1 MREFRNPFLFVIVA
15 LSLAAGPDLVLAQ
28 TLQNAVQTTIETNPD
43 IRAAAFNRLARD
55 EQVRQ
60 ARADYFP
67 TLEVSG
73 GLGTDAVNEPFDD
86 TLSPQEIRISLRQNL
101 FAGLATMNET
111 ARQKARVKSEA
122 YVVRATSENSA
133 LQTTRAYLDVLR
145 YQALLDLAKENLLVH
160 QRIGDQITLRSQ
172 SGVGRRSDMDQVNS
186 RIRLAQANVVVA
198 EQNLADA
205 RTNFQALVGAM
216 PEDLVRP
223 ELPEDLLPGSI
234 DEARKIALASHPT
247 LQSARADLDA
257 RKAQDA
263 VARSPFMP
271 TLDLEVD
278 QVWEDEYNYSY
289 AKRED
294 LRALVRL
301 RYNLFNGWKDQARKA
316 ETVHLIREARQIRNH
331 TRRQVQESI
340 RLSWMA
346 FRAASTRLPY
356 LDQRVQFATATA
368 KSYRQQWDIGKR
380 TLLDVLDAE
389 AEQIDARIQYIETDY
404 NRLYAGYRVLN
415 GMGRLV
421 KALDV
426 SLPAEAQVD
435 TPPTIE
441 EKTAEG
447 GSGN

>member
-1 MREFRNPFLFVIVA
+1 MKQVRSPYLFFVAAIFLVV
-15 LSLAAGPDLVLAQ
+15 GPGITLAQ
-28 TLQNAVQTTIETNPD
+28 TLQEAVQTTIETNPD

-60 ARADYFP
+60 ARAGYFP
-67 TLEVSG
+67 QLEVSG
-73 GLGTDAVNEPFDD
+73 GLGTDEVNEPFND
-86 TLSPQEIRISLRQNL
+86 TLSPQEMRISLRQNL

-111 ARQKARVKSEA
+111 ERQRARVKSEA
-122 YVVRATSENSA
+122 YVIRATTENSA
-133 LQTTRAYLDVLR
+133 LKTTKAYLDVLR
-145 YQALLDLAKENLLVH
+145 YQALMDLAKENLLVH
-160 QRIGDQITLRSQ
+160 QQIGDQIKLRSQ

-186 RIRLAQANVVVA
+186 RVRLAQANVVVA
-198 EQNLADA
+198 EQNLTDA
-205 RTNFQALVGAM
+205 RTNYEAVVGTM
-216 PEDLVRP
+216 PEQLTRP
-223 ELPEDLLPGSI
+223 EMPEDLLPASL
-234 DEARKIALASHPT
+234 DEAMKTALASHPT
-247 LQSARADLDA
+247 LQSARADLNA

-271 TLDLEVD
+271 SLDLEVD

-331 TRRQVQESI
+331 THRQVQESI

-346 FRAASTRLPY
+346 YQSASRRLPY

-368 KSYRQQWDIGKR
+368 KSYHQQWNIGKR

-389 AEQIDARIQYIETDY
+389 AERIDARIQYIDTDY
-404 NRLYAGYRVLN
+404 NRLHDGYRVLN

-421 KALDV
+421 KALQLQ
-426 SLPAEAQVD
+426 LPVEAQVD
-435 TPPTIE
+435 APPTLE
-441 EKTAEG
+441 DNEDDTSS
-447 GSGN
+447 GS

>member
-1 MREFRNPFLFVIVA
+1 MKEICKPFLVHVVA
-15 LSLAAGPDLVLAQ
+15 VFFLISTGNALAL
-28 TLQNAVQTTIETNPD
+28 TLQDAVRSTIETNPD
-43 IRAAAFNRLARD
+43 IRAAAYNRLARD

-67 TLEVSG
+67 KLEVSG
-73 GLGTDAVNEPFDD
+73 GIGTDDVDKPFDD
-86 TLSPQEIRISLRQNL
+86 TLSPQELRISLRQNI
-101 FAGLATMNET
+101 FAGLATKNET
-111 ARQKARVKSEA
+111 ERQRARVKSEA

-133 LQTTRAYLDVLR
+133 LKTSKAFLDVLR

-160 QRIGDQITLRSQ
+160 QQIGDQITLRSQ
-172 SGVGRRSDMDQVNS
+172 SGVGRKADMDQVNS

-205 RTNFQALVGAM
+205 RTSYEAVVGVM
-216 PEDLVRP
+216 PEDLLRP
-223 ELPEDLLPGSI
+223 ELPLELLPASL
-234 DEARKIALASHPT
+234 DEAREAALASHPT

-263 VARSPFMP
+263 VAKSPFMP
-271 TLDLEVD
+271 SLDLEVD

-289 AKRED
+289 SKRED

-316 ETVHLIREARQIRNH
+316 ETLHLIKEARQIRNH
-331 TRRQVQESI
+331 THRQVQESI

-346 FRAASTRLPY
+346 YRAASTRLPY

-368 KSYRQQWDIGKR
+368 KSYHQQWNIGKR

-389 AEQIDARIQYIETDY
+389 AERIDARVQYIDTDF
-404 NRLYAGYRVLN
+404 NLLYAGYRVLN
-415 GMGRLV
+415 GMGRLIQ
-421 KALDV
+421 ALEV
-426 SLPAEAQVD
+426 EMPVEAKVD
-435 TPPTIE
+435 APPTLE
-441 EKTAEG
+441 EESAENSS
-447 GSGN
+447 GS